1 MTSFFPVFYKFTT
14 RSAISLVF
22 HYSLLHS
29 LRSAKYKRCS
39 CVLVR
44 DLTRGIQDCKLPDMV
59 PKPVWNPLSTG
70 PDFTMSE
77 EPNIRWTTAPRR
89 STRYEVTHLET
100 GSLASR
106 SSAAFIRRRRHIQ
119 QEIQDTLQKLEL
131 HSKVMELRRALRE
144 EENNAI
150 ALSSCSPR
158 QPSSTASN
166 SKQPQ
171 PRQQQPASASR
182 TLDSASVHSNILPD
196 SDTPVLK
203 HNKSTSTKLTTQQ
216 RYVSPPPH
224 KLSTYRQKNGIK
236 QEYECET
243 GVSQPDARSAE
254 GCDTPRRTRV
264 RAVLIPFLTCTL
276 DEHAS
281 QKLVARV
288 RCDRDRS

>member
-1 MTSFFPVFYKFTT
+1 
-14 RSAISLVF
+14 
-22 HYSLLHS
+22 
-29 LRSAKYKRCS
+29 
-39 CVLVR
+39 
-44 DLTRGIQDCKLPDMV
+44 
-59 PKPVWNPLSTG
+59 
-70 PDFTMSE
+70 MSE
-77 EPNIRWTTAPRR
+77 EPNIRRTTAPRR

-131 HSKVMELRRALRE
+131 HSKLMELRRALRE

-203 HNKSTSTKLTTQQ
+203 HNESTSTELTTQQ
-216 RYVSPPPH
+216 RYVSPPPTQV
-224 KLSTYRQKNGIK
+224 KLIHLSSENHVQHP
-236 QEYECET
+236 
-243 GVSQPDARSAE
+243 S
-254 GCDTPRRTRV
+254 
-264 RAVLIPFLTCTL
+264 TCTDSEITNRGYHAVDQAASYTKAATVKQHTAHATSSTKSTSSPSKPL
-276 DEHAS
+276 SCEHTEQWPTNPMTVLPLRARPT
-281 QKLVARV
+281 KLAV
-288 RCDRDRS
+288 DKQLFGF